1 LPNIKAIVVYSQDK
15 LPSDVKDKRYY
26 LWKDFLNLGKDVK
39 NEVISEKIRKQKP
52 GKCCTLIYT
61 SGTTGNPKA
70 CMISN
75 DNLTWTVVDAYKA
88 TENPEFPITE
98 NERIVSYLPLSHI
111 AGLLFD
117 VAGQLYKGH
126 QVFFARPDAL

>member
-1 LPNIKAIVVYSQDK
+1 VIYHQDK

-26 LWKDFLNLGKDVK
+26 LWKDFLNLGKDIK
-39 NEVISEKIRKQKP
+39 TEVILDKIKKQKP

-70 CMISN
+70 CMISH
-75 DNLTWTVVDAYKA
+75 DNLMWTVERSYKSSVS
-88 TENPEFPITE
+88 ESEPITDQ
-98 NERIVSYLPLSHI
+98 ERIVSYLPLSHI

-117 VAGQLYKGH
+117 CAG
-126 QVFFARPDAL
+126 